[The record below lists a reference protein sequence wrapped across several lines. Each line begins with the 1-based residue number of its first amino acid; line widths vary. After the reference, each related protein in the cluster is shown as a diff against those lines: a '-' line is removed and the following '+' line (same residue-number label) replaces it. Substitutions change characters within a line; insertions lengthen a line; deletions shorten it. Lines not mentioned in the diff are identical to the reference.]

1 MPSVSADLEMA
12 GDVMPEAPSSVGG
25 ADTVLPEGLSVRV
38 RVPASSANLGPGF
51 DCLAIALGVYDEL
64 TVETTASGIQIDA
77 VGEGAADIPRD
88 ERHLVARAVRRGLE
102 YGGASARG
110 LALRCVNAIPH
121 SRGLGSS
128 AAAAVSGFAA
138 ASGLLAAAGV
148 RAPFT
153 DAELVQLAGE
163 FEGHPDNAAASVLG
177 GAVVTWTDSP
187 LEANPDGV
195 VATGDVYLARR
206 LEVHPDIR
214 ATVFVPETESSTS
227 HTRGLLPDSV
237 PRTDAVFNLSRSA
250 LTVVALT
257 TAPECLVDATVDRLH
272 QPYRAPS
279 MPQTAELV
287 AALRKRGYAAM
298 VSGAGPSVLILG
310 ALPVTDDVVAL
321 AHGIGFATWPVD
333 VAQGV
338 EISW

>member
-12 GDVMPEAPSSVGG
+12 GDVMPEVPSSVGG

-51 DCLAIALGVYDEL
+51 DCLGIALGVYDEL
-64 TVETTASGIQIDA
+64 TVETTASGIHIDA
-77 VGEGAADIPRD
+77 VGEGVADIPRD

-177 GAVVTWTDSP
+177 GAVVTWTDNP

-214 ATVFVPETESSTS
+214 AAVFVPETESSTS

-237 PRTDAVFNLSRSA
+237 PRADAVFNLSRSA

-279 MPQTAELV
+279 MPQSAELV
-287 AALRKRGYAAM
+287 AALRQRGYAAM

-310 ALPVTDDVVAL
+310 ALPVTDEVVAL
-321 AHGIGFATWPVD
+321 AQGIGFATWPVD

-338 EISW
+338 EIAW